1 MSLNRGSLNRALGVI
16 VLKHIRFC
24 SSYSRVASNWFEFIL
39 KNWVV
44 EILILFDTLVFF
56 FLITRLGVCKIIIT
70 QPTLSSTDSFANSP
84 EHSPDHSPGNSP
96 LPSPPSSPTKKK
108 KNHWPKVKVLT
119 FDYFRD
125 NFLQTHTPN
134 LSSGNSSRRSSYDG
148 TQSKTFPR

>member
-1 MSLNRGSLNRALGVI
+1 MGVI

-24 SSYSRVASNWFEFIL
+24 SSYSRVASNWFEFTQKL
-39 KNWVV
+39 SCGN
-44 EILILFDTLVFF
+44 FDFVGHFGIF

-84 EHSPDHSPGNSP
+84 DHSPDHSPGNSP

>member
-1 MSLNRGSLNRALGVI
+1 MPQIDLSL
-16 VLKHIRFC
+16 
-24 SSYSRVASNWFEFIL
+24 L
-39 KNWVV
+39 KNLVV

>member
-1 MSLNRGSLNRALGVI
+1 MGVI

-24 SSYSRVASNWFEFIL
+24 SSYSRVASNWFEFTRDLSCGNFDFVRHFGIL
-39 KNWVV
+39 
-44 EILILFDTLVFF
+44 